1 MQEARKLLVAP
12 AFLEV
17 LRFGRLT
24 ASNLLD
30 VVEER
35 EESLRR
41 PDLTAVLQGR
51 VQVFLLMDNLVLL
64 RLSGGCLGF
73 LGSRLLASAE
83 LEHRSEALLHS
94 LILGLLHL
102 L

>member
-12 AFLEV
+12 ALLEV

-24 ASNLLD
+24 ASNLFD

-35 EESLRR
+35 EESLRG

-51 VQVFLLMDNLVLL
+51 VQVFLLMHNLVLL

-83 LEHRSEALLHS
+83 LEHRSQALLHS
-94 LILGLLHL
+94 LILGLLHPL
-102 L
+102 